1 MFCPEERIARELYW
15 AGFGFQV
22 WCQMLTFMVKSRD
35 TVIFIIDEP
44 DIYLH
49 SDLQRQLLSILKT
62 LGPDIL
68 IATHST
74 EMISEVDPDDLLVI
88 NKTFK
93 SAKRIKDPR
102 QIQDIFH
109 VLGSNLNPTLTQLAK
124 SKRVLFV
131 EGKDFQLIAQFARKL
146 KKNQIANR
154 SDFAVVPAEGFNPQK
169 VHEFTKGIEAT
180 LGISISSGVLF
191 DRDYRSEDEVNDILT
206 ELKNFTTF
214 SHILDRKEIEN
225 YLLEQTPLKRAIER
239 RLEEKRIRTGK
250 SIQFVE
256 DMATIL
262 EKVTAPFKHK
272 VVAQYMTRREQYE
285 KAKKT
290 NLDPTTIKQKIM
302 IELDELW
309 DKLSDRV
316 RIVPGKEVF
325 ASLNQ
330 YLQQQYKVT
339 ISPTLVIESFHAHDI
354 PSEIVVIIDHLDQLR
369 KQNTGNDV

>member
-1 MFCPEERIARELYW
+1 
-15 AGFGFQV
+15 
-22 WCQMLTFMVKSRD
+22 
-35 TVIFIIDEP
+35 
-44 DIYLH
+44 
-49 SDLQRQLLSILKT
+49 
-62 LGPDIL
+62 
-68 IATHST
+68 
-74 EMISEVDPDDLLVI
+74 MISEVDPDDLLVI